1 MRTPPGRLRERLIQ
15 TLFAIAGIVTI
26 LTLVGIFLFIFSTG
40 IKAFSEISLSEFFG
54 RAEWNPTAFGEPRW
68 GILALLAGTVM
79 VTAGALVVALPLG
92 LAGAIYLSEIAR
104 PAVREV
110 VKPLIEMI
118 AGIPSVV
125 LGLVGVLFLSPLVAS
140 LFGLNIGLNAFTAS
154 LIVAVMVLPT
164 IMSISEDILTSL
176 PSDFREASLAL
187 GATQWQMIRM
197 TLLPSALS
205 GLLAAVMLGVGR
217 AVGETM
223 AVLMVAG

>member
-1 MRTPPGRLRERLIQ
+1 
-15 TLFAIAGIVTI
+15 
-26 LTLVGIFLFIFSTG
+26 
-40 IKAFSEISLSEFFG
+40 
-54 RAEWNPTAFGEPRW
+54 
-68 GILALLAGTVM
+68 
-79 VTAGALVVALPLG
+79 
-92 LAGAIYLSEIAR
+92 
-104 PAVREV
+104 
-110 VKPLIEMI
+110 MI

-223 AVLMVAG
+223 AVLMVAGNALAFPHSYLGPVRPITANIAIEIKEVVRGGLHYEALFALGLVLFVLTFVINFIADIIIERYARKFRW